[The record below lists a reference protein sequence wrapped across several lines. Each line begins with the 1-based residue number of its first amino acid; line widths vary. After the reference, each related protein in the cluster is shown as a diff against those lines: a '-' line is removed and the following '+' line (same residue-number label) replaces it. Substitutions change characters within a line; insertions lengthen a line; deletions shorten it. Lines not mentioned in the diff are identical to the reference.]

1 MTLAKRKLECTRY
14 PYEPKPTK
22 SERRVS
28 PRENPYVR
36 VSTEGKKKGSR
47 KSRISPAE
55 SPSEIKFPGT
65 GGTLFSNIFRSCAG
79 VKSTR
84 GSDFTRKPRAESG
97 VCVARVPKAAH
108 AHAHG
113 QKRGASRVAAGNS
126 IRGVSAKSVVLLVC
140 YFSDPRSSSFAR
152 NFETAQNSQPPA
164 HGTID
169 PARVQFG
176 RARYSSREWLL
187 FNTEIPRPNFFSM
200 NLTSVLIILYNY
212 NRY

>member
-1 MTLAKRKLECTRY
+1 MNLSQLKASSA
-14 PYEPKPTK
+14 PTFLYANI
-22 SERRVS
+22 RTYARFH
-28 PRENPYVR
+28 R
-36 VSTEGKKKGSR
+36 GQKKKKEGEDSR
-47 KSRISPAE
+47 ESRISPAE
-55 SPSEIKFPGT
+55 SPSEIKFPSI

-84 GSDFTRKPRAESG
+84 SSDFTRKPRAESDG
-97 VCVARVPKAAH
+97 AARVPRAGAH

-169 PARVQFG
+169 PARAQFG
-176 RARYSSREWLL
+176 RAR
-187 FNTEIPRPNFFSM
+187 
-200 NLTSVLIILYNY
+200 
-212 NRY
+212 